1 MSGSA
6 RLPLP
11 PGIPATGT
19 QIEREMILAFETA
32 IDAHQ
37 RKEAL
42 WQLILFYHGQAN
54 RNDLATALLQLMVR
68 EIDDPENTA
77 VVYYVLGVIAQTEQK
92 WQVAL
97 EQYENGLL
105 QLPKQPHILYFL
117 RKGAGY
123 CLNNLE
129 RYAEGEKY
137 CRWALEV
144 CADRPDAFKDLGI
157 SLYAQGDFKSAIWCW
172 VEALKLDPTY
182 AQARRLLDEVFLKH
196 PTLKEQFNW
205 IGHELNQKN
214 SGQKL
219 N

>member
-1 MSGSA
+1 MRQLHPSTLPSKHFFDFVILCVSSFFTWLLLCSKQQCMT

-19 QIEREMILAFETA
+19 HVEHEMILAIERA
-32 IDAHQ
+32 IDTHQ

-42 WQLILFYHGQAN
+42 WQLILFYHGQAK

-77 VVYYVLGVIAQTEQK
+77 VVYYVLGVIAQTEEK

-157 SLYAQGDFKSAIWCW
+157 SLYA
-172 VEALKLDPTY
+172 
-182 AQARRLLDEVFLKH
+182 
-196 PTLKEQFNW
+196 
-205 IGHELNQKN
+205 
-214 SGQKL
+214 
-219 N
+219 

>member
-19 QIEREMILAFETA
+19 HVEHEMILAIETA
-32 IDAHQ
+32 IDTHQ

-42 WQLILFYHGQAN
+42 WQLILFYHGQAK

-77 VVYYVLGVIAQTEQK
+77 VVYYVLGVIAQTEEK

-105 QLPKQPHILYFL
+105 QLPKQPHILYVL

-144 CADRPDAFKDLGI
+144 YADRPDAFKDLGI
-157 SLYAQGDFKSAIWCW
+157 SLYAQGDFKGAIWCW

-182 AQARRLLDEVFLKH
+182 PQARRLLDELFLKH
-196 PTLKEQFNW
+196 PTLKEQFTW
-205 IGHELNQKN
+205 IAHELQQKN
-214 SGQKL
+214 SRSKV